1 MDPSLLHSIGGA
13 FHTYLHDFSNGA
25 GLALHSAHNA
35 LFIILNPMRMLYL
48 FAGVCMGLALGILP
62 GIGGIAGTALL
73 LPFTYDLDPP
83 TAFALLL
90 GLGATTTTA
99 DPIAAI
105 LFGAPGHAASA
116 ATTLDGYP
124 MTRRGEA
131 GRALGASYM
140 AALIGGLFGALL
152 MAIALP
158 VMRPI
163 ILYIGSPELLAIAV
177 FGISMVAVLSGN
189 APLRGLTF
197 ACFGMM
203 LRMIGTDPQSGTLR
217 WTMGT
222 LYLWDGLPLVPLTL
236 GIFALPEL
244 CDLAIGRMAVVQAG
258 QTLDTKTGMLLGI
271 KDCIDNWFLILR
283 CSWIGS
289 AMGAIPGIGA
299 SVIDWISYG
308 HALKTEKDAAKTF
321 GTGDVRGVI
330 AAESATNAREGGALV
345 PTVAFGVPA
354 SAGMAI
360 LLGAFL
366 IHGLVPG
373 PDMLTKHLDLT
384 YSMVWSIAIAN
395 ILGSGLCFAFSGQ
408 LAKIATLRY
417 TLFMPAVLSLV
428 YIGAFEATR
437 NWGDLFSLLFFG
449 VLGWAMKH
457 FRWPRPPFVLGFI
470 LGEPIERYMF
480 ISIERYGVG
489 WMIKPFVLVMFAL
502 AAFSLLGPLIQDIR
516 AHGGPRKM
524 LSQWGHPVFST
535 DNLFPAALLILFIVM
550 LSQSFDWAFAARI
563 VPTIVGIGAIL
574 FCGLGLANDILGVHA
589 RAAAAEAAAAGGG
602 ESKGPHRIHMDIV
615 SKTSHLPGIVVLIR
629 GFAFF
634 GWMISFMAVMAVIG
648 LIPTV
653 PIFIVLFM
661 RTEALEYMARAIAV
675 CFSFCLRMLGL
686 GAVARRLDEQSIGP
700 LIRAQARKR
709 AMSPEPWRIVIPMAA
724 VVVLLIYVVFDQ
736 LLAIPWPPTLLGTF
750 FPVLKAIPSV

>member
-1 MDPSLLHSIGGA
+1 
-13 FHTYLHDFSNGA
+13 
-25 GLALHSAHNA
+25 
-35 LFIILNPMRMLYL
+35 
-48 FAGVCMGLALGILP
+48 
-62 GIGGIAGTALL
+62 
-73 LPFTYDLDPP
+73 
-83 TAFALLL
+83 
-90 GLGATTTTA
+90 
-99 DPIAAI
+99 
-105 LFGAPGHAASA
+105 
-116 ATTLDGYP
+116 
-124 MTRRGEA
+124 
-131 GRALGASYM
+131 
-140 AALIGGLFGALL
+140 
-152 MAIALP
+152 
-158 VMRPI
+158 
-163 ILYIGSPELLAIAV
+163 
-177 FGISMVAVLSGN
+177 
-189 APLRGLTF
+189 
-197 ACFGMM
+197 
-203 LRMIGTDPQSGTLR
+203 
-217 WTMGT
+217 
-222 LYLWDGLPLVPLTL
+222 VPLTL

-271 KDCIDNWFLILR
+271 KDCRDNWFLILR

-417 TLFMPAVLSLV
+417 TLFMPCVLSLV
-428 YIGAFEATR
+428 FIGAFEATR
-437 NWGDLFSLLFFG
+437 NWGDLFSLMFFG

-480 ISIERYGVG
+480 ISIERYGVS
-489 WMIKPFVLVMFAL
+489 WMIKPFVLVMFGL

-516 AHGGPRKM
+516 GHGGPRKM
-524 LSQWGHPVFST
+524 LSQWGHPVFSS

-550 LSQSFDWAFAARI
+550 LSLSFDWAFAARI

-589 RAAAAEAAAAGGG
+589 RNAAAAAGGAG
-602 ESKGPHRIHMDIV
+602 SESTGPKRIHMDIV
-615 SKTSHLPGIVVLIR
+615 SKTAHLPGATVVGR
-629 GFAFF
+629 GFQFF
-634 GWMISFMAVMAVIG
+634 GWMAGIMLLMWIIG
-648 LIPTV
+648 LIPAV
-653 PIFIVLFM
+653 PIFIISYM
-661 RTEALEYMARAIAV
+661 RLEGR
-675 CFSFCLRMLGL
+675 
-686 GAVARRLDEQSIGP
+686 E
-700 LIRAQARKR
+700 K
-709 AMSPEPWRIVIPMAA
+709 WKIVIPMAVC
-724 VVVLLIYVVFDQ
+724 VVALIYIVFDQ

-750 FPVLKAIPSV
+750 FPVLKVIPSV

>member
-1 MDPSLLHSIGGA
+1 METDM
-13 FHTYLHDFSNGA
+13 
-25 GLALHSAHNA
+25 LHSAAHA
-35 LFIILNPMRMLYL
+35 LLIILDPTRLMYL
-48 FAGVCMGLALGILP
+48 FAGVCMGLSLGILP

-73 LPFTYDLDPP
+73 LPFTYNLDPP

-152 MAIALP
+152 MAVALP
-158 VMRPI
+158 ILRPI
-163 ILYIGSPELLAIAV
+163 ILYIGSPELLGVAV

-189 APLRGLTF
+189 APLRGLTA

-203 LRMIGTDPQSGTLR
+203 LSMIGTDPQSGTLR
-217 WTMGT
+217 WTMDT

-244 CDLAIGRMAVVQAG
+244 CDLAIGRMAVVKEG
-258 QTLDTKTGMLLGI
+258 ITLDTKSGMLLGVQ
-271 KDCIDNWFLILR
+271 DCMKHWFLILR
-283 CSWIGS
+283 CAWLGA

-308 HALKTEKDAAKTF
+308 HALRTEKGASETF

-345 PTVAFGVPA
+345 PTVAFGVPS

-373 PDMLTKHLDLT
+373 PEMLTKHLDIT

-395 ILGSGLCFAFSGQ
+395 ILGSGLCFLFSGQ
-408 LAKIATLRY
+408 LAKVATLRY
-417 TLFMPAVLSLV
+417 TLFMPGVLSLI
-428 YIGAFEATR
+428 YIGAFEASR
-437 NWGDLFSLLFFG
+437 NWGDIFSLMFFG
-449 VLGWAMKH
+449 MLGWAMKH
-457 FRWPRPPFVLGFI
+457 FKWPRPPLVLGFI
-470 LGEPIERYMF
+470 LGQVIERYMF
-480 ISIERYGVG
+480 ISIQRYGIS
-489 WMIKPFVLVMFAL
+489 WMLRPFVVVMFIMAGL
-502 AAFSLLGPLIQDIR
+502 SLLRPLLADVR
-516 AHGGPRKM
+516 THGGVKKM
-524 LSQWGHPVFST
+524 VSQWGHPKFSPE
-535 DNLFPAALLILFIVM
+535 NIFAAGLLCLFIAM
-550 LSQSFDWAFAARI
+550 IAASLDWSFAARI
-563 VPTIVGIGAIL
+563 IPTIVGTGAIL
-574 FCGLGLANDILGVHA
+574 FCSLSLINDVFGLHERN
-589 RAAAAEAAAAGGG
+589 GGG
-602 ESKGPHRIHMDIV
+602 ALAAKSQKIHMDIA
-615 SKTSHLPGIVVLIR
+615 SKTAHLPTKTILTR
-629 GFAFF
+629 GFLFF
-634 GWMISFMAVMAVIG
+634 GWMAGFAACMALIG

-653 PIFIVLFM
+653 PIFITAFM
-661 RTEALEYMARAIAV
+661 RLEGR
-675 CFSFCLRMLGL
+675 
-686 GAVARRLDEQSIGP
+686 
-700 LIRAQARKR
+700 
-709 AMSPEPWRIVIPMAA
+709 EPWKIVIPMAA
-724 VVVLLIYVVFDQ
+724 SVVALIYVVFDQ
-736 LLAIPWPPTLLGTF
+736 LLAIPWPPTLAGML
-750 FPVLKAIPSV
+750 FPVLHAIPSV

>member
-1 MDPSLLHSIGGA
+1 METDM
-13 FHTYLHDFSNGA
+13 
-25 GLALHSAHNA
+25 LHSAAHA
-35 LFIILNPMRMLYL
+35 LTNFFQLFAEGAGIASHSAGKALLIILDPVRMLYL
-48 FAGVCMGLALGILP
+48 FGGVCMGLSLGILP
-62 GIGGIAGTALL
+62 GIGGVAGTALL
-73 LPFTYDLDPP
+73 LPFTYNLDPP

-140 AALIGGLFGALL
+140 AALIGGLFGAAL
-152 MAIALP
+152 MAVALP

-163 ILYIGSPELLAIAV
+163 ILYIGSPELLGVAV

-189 APLRGLTF
+189 APLRGLTA

-203 LRMIGTDPQSGTLR
+203 LAMIGTDPQSGTLR
-217 WTMGT
+217 WTMDS

-244 CDLAIGRMAVVQAG
+244 CDLAIGRMAVVQQG

-271 KDCIDNWFLILR
+271 QDCLRNWFLILR
-283 CSWIGS
+283 CSWLGS

-308 HALKTEKDAAKTF
+308 HALRTEKGAAKTF

-345 PTVAFGVPA
+345 PTVAFGVPS

-366 IHGLVPG
+366 IQGLVPG
-373 PDMLTKHLDLT
+373 PEMLTKHLDIT

-408 LAKIATLRY
+408 LAKVATLRY
-417 TLFMPAVLSLV
+417 TLFMPVVLSLV
-428 YIGAFEATR
+428 YIGAFESSR
-437 NWGDLFSLLFFG
+437 NWGDLFSLMFFG

-457 FRWPRPPFVLGFI
+457 FRWPRPPLVLGFI
-470 LGEPIERYMF
+470 LGNVIERYMF
-480 ISIERYGVG
+480 ISIERYGIS
-489 WMIKPFVLVMFAL
+489 WMLRPVVVVMFIMAGL
-502 AAFSLLGPLIQDIR
+502 SLLRPLLQDIR
-516 AHGGPRKM
+516 VHGGLKRM
-524 LSQWGHPVFST
+524 VSQWGHPLLAI
-535 DNLFPAALLILFIVM
+535 DNLFPAALLCLFMVM

-563 VPTIVGIGAIL
+563 IPTIVGTGAIL
-574 FCGLGLANDILGVHA
+574 FCSLSLINDVFGLHERGGAVDALAG
-589 RAAAAEAAAAGGG
+589 AEDRGQQ
-602 ESKGPHRIHMDIV
+602 KIHMDIA
-615 SKTSHLPGIVVLIR
+615 SKTAHLPGSIVLQR
-629 GFAFF
+629 GFQFF
-634 GWMISFMAVMAVIG
+634 GWMASFMAVMAVIG

-653 PIFIVLFM
+653 PIFVISYM
-661 RTEALEYMARAIAV
+661 RFEGR
-675 CFSFCLRMLGL
+675 
-686 GAVARRLDEQSIGP
+686 
-700 LIRAQARKR
+700 
-709 AMSPEPWRIVIPMAA
+709 EPWKIAIPMAVA
-724 VVVLLIYVVFDQ
+724 VVTLIYVVFDQ
-736 LLAIPWPPTLLGTF
+736 FLAIPWPPTLAGTL
-750 FPVLKAIPSV
+750 FPALKFIPSV

>member
-1 MDPSLLHSIGGA
+1 METDM
-13 FHTYLHDFSNGA
+13 
-25 GLALHSAHNA
+25 LHSAAHA
-35 LFIILNPMRMLYL
+35 LLIILDPTRMMYL
-48 FAGVCMGLALGILP
+48 FGGVCMGLSLGILP

-73 LPFTYDLDPP
+73 LPFTYNLDPP

-152 MAIALP
+152 MAVALP
-158 VMRPI
+158 ILRPI
-163 ILYIGSPELLAIAV
+163 ILYIGSPELLGVAV

-189 APLRGLTF
+189 APLRGLTA

-203 LRMIGTDPQSGTLR
+203 LSMIGTDPQSGTLR
-217 WTMGT
+217 WTMDT

-244 CDLAIGRMAVVQAG
+244 CDLAIGRMAVVQQG
-258 QTLDTKTGMLLGI
+258 MTLDTKSGMLLGVQ
-271 KDCIDNWFLILR
+271 DCMKHWFLILR
-283 CSWIGS
+283 CSWLGA

-308 HALKTEKDAAKTF
+308 HALRTEKGASETF

-345 PTVAFGVPA
+345 PTVAFGVPS

-373 PDMLTKHLDLT
+373 PEMLTKHLDIT

-395 ILGSGLCFAFSGQ
+395 ILGSGLCFLFSGQ

-417 TLFMPAVLSLV
+417 TLFMPGVLSLI
-428 YIGAFEATR
+428 YIGAFEASR
-437 NWGDLFSLLFFG
+437 NWGDIFSLMFFG
-449 VLGWAMKH
+449 MLGWAMKH
-457 FRWPRPPFVLGFI
+457 FKWPRPPLVLGFI
-470 LGEPIERYMF
+470 LGATIERYMF
-480 ISIERYGVG
+480 ISIQRYGIS
-489 WMIKPFVLVMFAL
+489 WMLRPFVVVMFIMAGL
-502 AAFSLLGPLIQDIR
+502 SLLRPLLADIR
-516 AHGGPRKM
+516 SHGGVKKM
-524 LSQWGHPVFST
+524 VSQWGHPMLSPE
-535 DNLFPAALLILFIVM
+535 NLFAAALLCLFIAM
-550 LSQSFDWAFAARI
+550 IAASLEWSFAARI
-563 VPTIVGIGAIL
+563 IPTIVGTGAIL
-574 FCGLGLANDILGVHA
+574 FCSLSLINDVFGLHE
-589 RAAAAEAAAAGGG
+589 RGGG
-602 ESKGPHRIHMDIV
+602 GGGALAAKSQKIHMDIA
-615 SKTSHLPGIVVLIR
+615 SKTAHLPTKIILTR
-629 GFAFF
+629 GFLFF
-634 GWMISFMAVMAVIG
+634 GWMAGFAACMALIG

-653 PIFIVLFM
+653 PVFITAFM
-661 RTEALEYMARAIAV
+661 RFEGR
-675 CFSFCLRMLGL
+675 
-686 GAVARRLDEQSIGP
+686 
-700 LIRAQARKR
+700 
-709 AMSPEPWRIVIPMAA
+709 EPWKIVIPMAA
-724 VVVLLIYVVFDQ
+724 SVVALIYVVFDQ
-736 LLAIPWPPTLLGTF
+736 LLAIPWPPTLAGML
-750 FPVLKAIPSV
+750 FPVLHAIPSV

>member
-1 MDPSLLHSIGGA
+1 MDTSLLHS
-13 FHTYLHDFSNGA
+13 YLHDFADGA
-25 GLALHSAHNA
+25 ALALHAAHNA
-35 LFIILNPMRMLYL
+35 LFIILNPTRLLYL

-73 LPFTYDLDPP
+73 LPFTYSLDPI

-140 AALIGGLFGALL
+140 SALIGGLFGAAL
-152 MAIALP
+152 MGVVLP
-158 VMRPI
+158 FMRPI

-217 WTMGT
+217 WTMDT

-244 CDLAIGRMAVVQAG
+244 CDLAIGRQAIVQEG

-271 KDCIDNWFLILR
+271 KDCLEHWFLILR

-308 HALKTEKDAAKTF
+308 HALRTEKGAAETF

-373 PDMLTKHLDLT
+373 PDMLTKHLELT

-428 YIGAFEATR
+428 WIGAFEASR
-437 NWGDLFSLLFFG
+437 SWGDLFSLMFFG

-480 ISIERYGVG
+480 ISIERYGVD
-489 WMIKPFVLVMFAL
+489 WLVKPFVLIMFAL
-502 AAFSLLGPLIQDIR
+502 AAITLLGPLLQDIR
-516 AHGGPRKM
+516 AHAPQTARPRRAFLGMSALAVLLKGGPPAVLASIGYALVDTWRGLKVM
-524 LSQWGHPVFST
+524 VTNFGTPQYSVG
-535 DNLFPAALLILFIVM
+535 NLFSAGLLVLFIVM
-550 LSQSFDWAFAARI
+550 LSQSFDWPFAARI
-563 VPTIVGIGAIL
+563 VPTIVGVGAIL
-574 FCGLGLANDILGVHA
+574 FCSLSLINDVFGLHERDGALATGIGA
-589 RAAAAEAAAAGGG
+589 
-602 ESKGPHRIHMDIV
+602 KTQKIHMDIV
-615 SKTSHLPGIVVLIR
+615 SKTAHLPGKIVLTR
-629 GFAFF
+629 GFVFF
-634 GWMISFMAVMAVIG
+634 GWMAGFMVVMALIG
-648 LIPTV
+648 LIPAV
-653 PIFIVLFM
+653 PVFIIAYM
-661 RTEALEYMARAIAV
+661 RIEGRE
-675 CFSFCLRMLGL
+675 
-686 GAVARRLDEQSIGP
+686 P
-700 LIRAQARKR
+700 LK
-709 AMSPEPWRIVIPMAA
+709 IVIPMAA
-724 VVVLLIYVVFDQ
+724 AVVALIYVVFDQ
-736 LLAIPWPPTLLGTF
+736 LLAIPWPPTLAGTL
-750 FPVLKAIPSV
+750 FPALKAIPSV

>member
-1 MDPSLLHSIGGA
+1 METDM
-13 FHTYLHDFSNGA
+13 
-25 GLALHSAHNA
+25 LHSAAHA
-35 LFIILNPMRMLYL
+35 LLIILDPTRLLYL
-48 FAGVCMGLALGILP
+48 FGGVCMGLSLGILP

-73 LPFTYDLDPP
+73 LPFTYNLDPP

-140 AALIGGLFGALL
+140 AALIGGLFGAAL
-152 MAIALP
+152 MAVALP
-158 VMRPI
+158 ILRPI
-163 ILYIGSPELLAIAV
+163 ILYIGSPELLGVAV

-189 APLRGLTF
+189 APLRGLTA

-203 LRMIGTDPQSGTLR
+203 LSMIGTDPQSGTLR
-217 WTMGT
+217 WTMDT

-244 CDLAIGRMAVVQAG
+244 CDLAIGRMAVVQEG
-258 QTLDTKTGMLLGI
+258 MTLDTKSGMLLGVQ
-271 KDCIDNWFLILR
+271 DCMKHWFLILR
-283 CSWIGS
+283 CSWLGA

-308 HALKTEKDAAKTF
+308 HALRTEKGASETF

-345 PTVAFGVPA
+345 PTVAFGVPS

-373 PDMLTKHLDLT
+373 PEMLTKHLDIT

-395 ILGSGLCFAFSGQ
+395 ILGSGLCFLFSGQ

-417 TLFMPAVLSLV
+417 TLFMPGVLSLI
-428 YIGAFEATR
+428 YIGAFEASR
-437 NWGDLFSLLFFG
+437 NWGDIFSLMFFG
-449 VLGWAMKH
+449 MLGWAMKH
-457 FRWPRPPFVLGFI
+457 FKWPRPPLVLGFI
-470 LGEPIERYMF
+470 LGGTIERYMF
-480 ISIERYGVG
+480 ISIQRYGIS
-489 WMIKPFVLVMFAL
+489 WMLRPFVVVMFIMAGL
-502 AAFSLLGPLIQDIR
+502 SLLRPLLADVR
-516 AHGGPRKM
+516 SHGGVKKM
-524 LSQWGHPVFST
+524 VSQWGHPKFSPE
-535 DNLFPAALLILFIVM
+535 NIFAAGLLCLFIAM
-550 LSQSFDWAFAARI
+550 IAASLDWSFAARI
-563 VPTIVGIGAIL
+563 IPTIVGTGAIL
-574 FCGLGLANDILGVHA
+574 FCSLSLINDVFGLHERN
-589 RAAAAEAAAAGGG
+589 GGG
-602 ESKGPHRIHMDIV
+602 ALAAKSKKIHMDIA
-615 SKTSHLPGIVVLIR
+615 SKTAHLPTKVILTR
-629 GFAFF
+629 GFLFF
-634 GWMISFMAVMAVIG
+634 GWMAGFAACMALIG

-653 PIFIVLFM
+653 PIFITAFM
-661 RTEALEYMARAIAV
+661 RLEGR
-675 CFSFCLRMLGL
+675 
-686 GAVARRLDEQSIGP
+686 
-700 LIRAQARKR
+700 
-709 AMSPEPWRIVIPMAA
+709 EPWRIVVPMAA
-724 VVVLLIYVVFDQ
+724 SVVALIYVVFDQ
-736 LLAIPWPPTLLGTF
+736 LLAIPWPPTLAGML
-750 FPVLKAIPSV
+750 FPVLHAIPSV

>member
-1 MDPSLLHSIGGA
+1 METDMLHAAASALL
-13 FHTYLHDFSNGA
+13 
-25 GLALHSAHNA
+25 
-35 LFIILNPMRMLYL
+35 IILDPTRMLYL
-48 FAGVCMGLALGILP
+48 FGGVCMGLSLGILP

-73 LPFTYDLDPP
+73 LPFTYNLDPP

-140 AALIGGLFGALL
+140 AALIGGLFGAAL
-152 MAIALP
+152 MAVALP
-158 VMRPI
+158 VLRPI
-163 ILYIGSPELLAIAV
+163 ILFIGSPELLGIAV

-189 APLRGLTF
+189 APLRGLTA

-203 LRMIGTDPQSGTLR
+203 LSMIGTDPQSGTLR
-217 WTMGT
+217 WTMDS

-244 CDLAIGRMAVVQAG
+244 CDLAIGRMAVVQEG
-258 QTLDTKTGMLLGI
+258 QTLDTKTGMLLGVQ
-271 KDCIDNWFLILR
+271 DCMRHWFLILR
-283 CSWIGS
+283 CSWIGA

-299 SVIDWISYG
+299 SVIDWISYA
-308 HALKTEKDAAKTF
+308 HALRTEKGAAQTF

-345 PTVAFGVPA
+345 PTVAFGVPS

-373 PDMLTKHLDLT
+373 PEMLTKHLDIT

-417 TLFMPAVLSLV
+417 TVFMPGVLSLI
-428 YIGAFEATR
+428 YIGAFEASR
-437 NWGDLFSLLFFG
+437 NWGDVFSLLCFG
-449 VLGWAMKH
+449 MLGWAMKH
-457 FRWPRPPFVLGFI
+457 FRWPRPPLVLGFI
-470 LGEPIERYMF
+470 LGEVIERYMF
-480 ISIERYGVG
+480 ISIERYGVS
-489 WMIKPFVLVMFAL
+489 WMLRPVVVVMFIMAGL
-502 AAFSLLGPLIQDIR
+502 SLLRPLLQDVR
-516 AHGGPRKM
+516 SHGGLKKM
-524 LSQWGHPVFST
+524 VSQWGHPQFAVN
-535 DNLFPAALLILFIVM
+535 NLFAAGLLCLFLAM
-550 LSQSFDWAFAARI
+550 LGVSFQWSFAARI
-563 VPTIVGIGAIL
+563 IPSIVGTGAIL
-574 FCGLGLANDILGVHA
+574 FCTLSLINDVFGLHERPG
-589 RAAAAEAAAAGGG
+589 AAAAEAGGQG
-602 ESKGPHRIHMDIV
+602 SQKIHMDIA
-615 SKTSHLPGIVVLIR
+615 SKTAHLPGKTIVTR
-629 GFAFF
+629 GFLFF
-634 GWMISFMAVMAVIG
+634 GWMAGFAASMALIG

-653 PIFIVLFM
+653 PVFIISFM
-661 RTEALEYMARAIAV
+661 RLEGR
-675 CFSFCLRMLGL
+675 
-686 GAVARRLDEQSIGP
+686 
-700 LIRAQARKR
+700 
-709 AMSPEPWRIVIPMAA
+709 EPWRIVIPMAA
-724 VVVLLIYVVFDQ
+724 SVVLLIYVVFDQ
-736 LLAIPWPPTLLGTF
+736 LLAIPWPPTLAGML
-750 FPVLKAIPSV
+750 FPVLHAIPSV

>member
-1 MDPSLLHSIGGA
+1 METDMLHSAAHALLTFLHSFSDGGA
-13 FHTYLHDFSNGA
+13 I
-25 GLALHSAHNA
+25 ALHSARRA
-35 LFIILNPMRMLYL
+35 LFIILDLENILSLHWRMLYL

-62 GIGGIAGTALL
+62 GIGGVAGTALL
-73 LPFTYDLDPP
+73 LPFTYNLNAP

-140 AALIGGLFGALL
+140 AALIGGLFGAAL
-152 MAIALP
+152 MAVALP
-158 VMRPI
+158 ILRPM
-163 ILYIGSPELLAIAV
+163 ILYIGSPELLGVAV

-189 APLRGLTF
+189 APLRGLTA

-203 LRMIGTDPQSGTLR
+203 LSMIGTDPQSGTLR
-217 WTMGT
+217 WTMDT

-244 CDLAIGRMAVVQAG
+244 CDLAIGRTAVVQQG
-258 QTLDTKTGMLLGI
+258 LVLDTKAGMVAGI
-271 KDCIDNWFLILR
+271 KDCWEHWFLILR

-299 SVIDWISYG
+299 SVIDWISDG
-308 HALKTEKDAAKTF
+308 HALRTEKGAAQTF

-417 TLFMPAVLSLV
+417 TLFMPGVLSLIW
-428 YIGAFEATR
+428 IGAFEASR
-437 NWGDLFSLLFFG
+437 NWGDIFSLMFFG
-449 VLGWAMKH
+449 MLGWAMKH
-457 FRWPRPPFVLGFI
+457 FKWPRPPLVLGFI

-480 ISIERYGVG
+480 ISIQRYGVS
-489 WMIKPFVLVMFAL
+489 WMIKPFVVIMFFMAGL
-502 AAFSLLGPLIQDIR
+502 SLLRPLLQDIR
-516 AHGGPRKM
+516 GHGGLKNM
-524 LSQWGHPVFST
+524 LSQWG
-535 DNLFPAALLILFIVM
+535 
-550 LSQSFDWAFAARI
+550 
-563 VPTIVGIGAIL
+563 
-574 FCGLGLANDILGVHA
+574 
-589 RAAAAEAAAAGGG
+589 
-602 ESKGPHRIHMDIV
+602 
-615 SKTSHLPGIVVLIR
+615 
-629 GFAFF
+629 
-634 GWMISFMAVMAVIG
+634 
-648 LIPTV
+648 
-653 PIFIVLFM
+653 
-661 RTEALEYMARAIAV
+661 
-675 CFSFCLRMLGL
+675 
-686 GAVARRLDEQSIGP
+686 
-700 LIRAQARKR
+700 
-709 AMSPEPWRIVIPMAA
+709 
-724 VVVLLIYVVFDQ
+724 
-736 LLAIPWPPTLLGTF
+736 
-750 FPVLKAIPSV
+750 

>member
-1 MDPSLLHSIGGA
+1 METDM
-13 FHTYLHDFSNGA
+13 
-25 GLALHSAHNA
+25 LHSAAHA
-35 LFIILNPMRMLYL
+35 LLIILDPTRLMYL
-48 FAGVCMGLALGILP
+48 FAGVCMGLSLGILP

-73 LPFTYDLDPP
+73 LPFTYNLDPP

-152 MAIALP
+152 MAVALP
-158 VMRPI
+158 ILRPI
-163 ILYIGSPELLAIAV
+163 ILYIGSPELLGVAV

-189 APLRGLTF
+189 APLRGLTA

-203 LRMIGTDPQSGTLR
+203 LSMIGTDPQSGTLR
-217 WTMGT
+217 WTMDT

-244 CDLAIGRMAVVQAG
+244 CDLAIGRMAVVKEG
-258 QTLDTKTGMLLGI
+258 MTLDTKSGMLLGVQ
-271 KDCIDNWFLILR
+271 DCMKHWFLILR
-283 CSWIGS
+283 CAWLGA

-308 HALKTEKDAAKTF
+308 HALRTEKGASETF

-345 PTVAFGVPA
+345 PTVAFGVPS

-373 PDMLTKHLDLT
+373 PEMLTKHLDIT

-408 LAKIATLRY
+408 LAKVATLRY
-417 TLFMPAVLSLV
+417 TLFMPGVLSLI
-428 YIGAFEATR
+428 YIGAFEASR
-437 NWGDLFSLLFFG
+437 NWGDIFSLMFFG
-449 VLGWAMKH
+449 MLGWAMKH
-457 FRWPRPPFVLGFI
+457 FKWPRPPLVLGFI
-470 LGEPIERYMF
+470 LGQVIERYMF
-480 ISIERYGVG
+480 ISIQRYGIS
-489 WMIKPFVLVMFAL
+489 WMLRPFVVVMFIMAGL
-502 AAFSLLGPLIQDIR
+502 SLLRPLLADVR
-516 AHGGPRKM
+516 THGGVKKM
-524 LSQWGHPVFST
+524 VSQWGHPKFSPE
-535 DNLFPAALLILFIVM
+535 NIFAAGLLCLFIAM
-550 LSQSFDWAFAARI
+550 IAASLDWSFAARI
-563 VPTIVGIGAIL
+563 IPTIVGTGAIL
-574 FCGLGLANDILGVHA
+574 FCSLSLINDVFGLHERAGSGVV
-589 RAAAAEAAAAGGG
+589 AGK
-602 ESKGPHRIHMDIV
+602 SQKIHMDIA
-615 SKTSHLPGIVVLIR
+615 SKTAHLPTKIILTR
-629 GFAFF
+629 GFLFF
-634 GWMISFMAVMAVIG
+634 GWMAGFAACMALIG

-653 PIFIVLFM
+653 PIFITAFM
-661 RTEALEYMARAIAV
+661 RLEGR
-675 CFSFCLRMLGL
+675 
-686 GAVARRLDEQSIGP
+686 
-700 LIRAQARKR
+700 
-709 AMSPEPWRIVIPMAA
+709 EPWKIVIPMAA
-724 VVVLLIYVVFDQ
+724 SVVALIYVVFDQ
-736 LLAIPWPPTLLGTF
+736 LLAIPWPPTLAGML
-750 FPVLKAIPSV
+750 FPVLHAIPSV